1 MTLLIHHFRAENEIN
16 RSDGLRPAYYDHLPL
31 LNKLEIPWVEQDE
44 QQLILH
50 TRLMQTLTSQSEDIR
65 NKLHQTFQKYLDQ
78 LVFVPIDELD
88 PLQQRY
94 N

>member
-1 MTLLIHHFRAENEIN
+1 M
-16 RSDGLRPAYYDHLPL
+16 YYDHLPIL
-31 LNKLEIPWVEQDE
+31 KKLEIPWVEQDE